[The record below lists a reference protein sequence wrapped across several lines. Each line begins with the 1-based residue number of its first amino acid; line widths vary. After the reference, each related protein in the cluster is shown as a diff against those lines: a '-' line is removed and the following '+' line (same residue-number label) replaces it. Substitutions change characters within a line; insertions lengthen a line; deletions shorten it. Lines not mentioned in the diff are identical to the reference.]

1 MRKEKLQEL
10 KRYFEEIK
18 IINSIKKESSGN
30 FIKRE
35 AYDFYLNNNRVIT
48 REKLIKG
55 KNDGS
60 AVIIIPTTSEDE
72 ILTVIEPRVFTS
84 NTLVSFPAGY
94 IEQKEDKENA
104 ARRELREETGYVS
117 DKLILLDSFYQDEGC
132 SEAFNYIYLALNC
145 KKKYEQ
151 NLDKDEI
158 VKYMLF
164 KYNELLE
171 LEKMGYIKS
180 GNAKLALSNLKTYR
194 KGRYL

>member
-30 FIKRE
+30 FIKSE

-104 ARRELREETGYVS
+104 AKRELREETGYVS
-117 DKLILLDSFYQDEGC
+117 DKLILLDSFYQDE
-132 SEAFNYIYLALNC
+132 
-145 KKKYEQ
+145 
-151 NLDKDEI
+151 
-158 VKYMLF
+158 
-164 KYNELLE
+164 
-171 LEKMGYIKS
+171 
-180 GNAKLALSNLKTYR
+180 
-194 KGRYL
+194 